1 MVARFFIKK
10 DPLLQNVLNLDKK
23 IVLIM
28 KYAKFVFTFDSEEEV
43 RIISISLMPEIKQK
57 IPKTNVKLSVFKN
70 KFFLEIEAKDT
81 SSLRAACN
89 SYLRWINTAL
99 NVKKTV

>member
-1 MVARFFIKK
+1 MKKVCFVLDFENFDDARVVY
-10 DPLLQNVLNLDKK
+10 DSLN
-23 IVLIM
+23 
-28 KYAKFVFTFDSEEEV
+28 
-43 RIISISLMPEIKQK
+43 PEIKHK
-57 IPKTNVKLSVFKN
+57 IPKTKIKVKLEETVLKID
-70 KFFLEIEAKDT
+70 IEANDI

>member
-1 MVARFFIKK
+1 MKK
-10 DPLLQNVLNLDKK
+10 VCFVLDFENLDDAR
-23 IVLIM
+23 VV
-28 KYAKFVFTFDSEEEV
+28 YDS
-43 RIISISLMPEIKQK
+43 LNPEIKHK
-57 IPKTNVKLSVFKN
+57 IPKTRIKVKFEETVLKID
-70 KFFLEIEAKDT
+70 IEANDI

>member
-1 MVARFFIKK
+1 
-10 DPLLQNVLNLDKK
+10 
-23 IVLIM
+23 M
-28 KYAKFVFTFDSEEEV
+28 KRATFKFVFDSEDEAGVVTE
-43 RIISISLMPEIKQK
+43 SLKPEITHK
-57 IPKTNVKLSVFKN
+57 IPKTKAKVSLSGKTLN
-70 KFFLEIEAKDT
+70 MEIEAKDV